1 MVMWRAKK
9 MDKESKNYTKKE
21 NKTKILAKVAE
32 LRDMSDDA
40 DGDDDNDDV
49 FVKTTLLEF

>member
-1 MVMWRAKK
+1 MWRAKK